1 MSDAKSITKNVG
13 FLYIGEIISQV
24 LSFFLVITLARYLG
38 DTGLGKYSFA
48 FSFVTIFL
56 IIADLGLPTLI
67 TKEISRNKKL
77 TEVYLTK
84 TFTLKLI
91 LNLFTL
97 LVTVIAISISKKD
110 TEIIILVTLA
120 GVSMFLYNFGGMFR
134 AIFQAYEV
142 MGYEAF
148 SRIIE
153 RIIAVGLGIYLLMKG
168 YGILSLFVVIIISN
182 LIYYL
187 LINIITVKHIS
198 KIKFSVDYVFWK
210 KTLKKSFPFWLTII
224 FISIYFRIDTIM
236 LGYMKDFSAVGW
248 YNAAYKIIEVLTRI
262 PFLLIAA
269 VFPVLSRFNYNSLD
283 KAKLLYEKSFYY
295 LLVLGLPITIGLF
308 MLADKIILS
317 VYKTPFMNSII
328 VLKILSFA
336 LFFVFVNYLMG
347 YLLNA
352 IDKQKL
358 FTWITGLSTAFN
370 IILNFILIPKFS
382 YIGACVATVASEIL
396 NFGLLYY
403 FTDKNG
409 FTIKILHILKKP
421 FLATFA
427 MSIFLYFF
435 KQINI
440 IFLVLYS
447 ALIYFGVLLIIKGI
461 GRDEINII
469 KSLYLDYH
477 KNEK

>member
-1 MSDAKSITKNVG
+1 MSDAKSITKNIG
-13 FLYIGEIISQV
+13 FLYIGEIISQI
-24 LSFFLVITLARYLG
+24 LTFFLVIALARYLG

-48 FSFVTIFL
+48 FSFVAIFL

-77 TEVYLTK
+77 TRVYFTK

-91 LNLFTL
+91 LNLFAFL
-97 LVTVIAISISKKD
+97 ITVIVISISKKD
-110 TEIIILVTLA
+110 TEIVTLVTLA
-120 GVSMFLYNFGGMFR
+120 GISMFFYNFGGMFR

-142 MGYEAF
+142 MEYEAF

-153 RIIAVGLGIYLLMKG
+153 RIIAAGLGIYLLMKG
-168 YGILSLFVVIIISN
+168 YGILSLFIVIIISN
-182 LIYYL
+182 LSYYL
-187 LINIITVKHIS
+187 LVNTITVKNIS
-198 KIKFSVDYVFWK
+198 KIGFSVDYTFWK
-210 KTLKKSFPFWLTII
+210 KVIKQSFPFWLTII

-248 YNAAYKIIEVLTRI
+248 YNAAYKIIEVLTRM

-269 VFPVLSRFNYNSLD
+269 VFPALSRFNYSSLN

-295 LLVLGLPITIGLF
+295 LLVLGLPITVSLF

-317 VYKTPFMNSII
+317 VYKTPFTNSII

-358 FTWITGLSTAFN
+358 FTWVTGISTAFN
-370 IILNFILIPKFS
+370 IILNFALIPRFS
-382 YIGACVATVASEIL
+382 YIGACIATVASEVL
-396 NFGLLYY
+396 NFVLLYY

-421 FLATFA
+421 FIATFA
-427 MSIFLYFF
+427 MGIFIYFL

-440 IFLVLYS
+440 VFLAVYS
-447 ALIYFGVLLIIKGI
+447 ALIYFGILAIIGGI
-461 GRDEINII
+461 GRDEIKVV
-469 KSLYLDYH
+469 KSLYRDYH